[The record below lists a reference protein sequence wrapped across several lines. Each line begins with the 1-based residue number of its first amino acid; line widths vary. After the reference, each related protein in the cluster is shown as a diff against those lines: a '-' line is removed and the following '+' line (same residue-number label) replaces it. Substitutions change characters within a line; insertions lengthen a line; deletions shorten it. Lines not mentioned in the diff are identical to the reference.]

1 MKPDDSTLY
10 VSDPDGT
17 LLGND
22 TSLSQYSK
30 DTLNV
35 MLDQGLLFTV
45 AGARSIAS
53 MVCLLAGLRLKLL
66 RVIMVIKT

>member
-1 MKPDDSTLY
+1 MKPDESTLY
-10 VSDPDGT
+10 VSDLDGT

-30 DTLNV
+30 DTLNA

-45 AGARSIAS
+45 ASARIIAS
-53 MVCLLAGLRLKLL
+53 MVRLPAH
-66 RVIMVIKT
+66 V

>member
-1 MKPDDSTLY
+1 MKPDVSILY
-10 VSDPDGT
+10 VSDLDGT
-17 LLGND
+17 LLDND

-30 DTLNV
+30 DTLNA

-53 MVCLLAGLRLKLL
+53 MVRLPAHV
-66 RVIMVIKT
+66 R

>member
-1 MKPDDSTLY
+1 MKPDESTLY
-10 VSDPDGT
+10 VSDLDGT

-30 DTLNV
+30 DTLNA

-45 AGARSIAS
+45 ASARSIAS
-53 MVCLLAGLRLKLL
+53 LVRLPAY
-66 RVIMVIKT
+66 V